1 MLHDSRIIWILFST
15 FFVGSSFFDNL
26 TANGN
31 VVPAYIW
38 PLAYIYNQTLPVTP
52 PMEVY
57 GNVKQASENGG
68 LQFDGQSGWIDAGNF
83 EGLSI
88 IAVFDFYTNENQPR
102 LKG

>member
-1 MLHDSRIIWILFST
+1 MVIHQRKQTNTWLLSLTVILIVSNFL
-15 FFVGSSFFDNL
+15 GKHSS
-26 TANGN
+26 ANGN

-38 PLAYIYNQTLPVTP
+38 PLAYIYNQTLPITP

-83 EGLSI
+83 EGCLL
-88 IAVFDFYTNENQPR
+88 YTSPSPR
-102 LKG
+102 DRG